1 MSTNVTILPYEGKRP
16 SIDQSVFLADGVRI
30 VGDVTIGTD
39 SSVWYNTVIRGDI
52 HYVRIGRGTN
62 IQDLSVLHVTHET
75 HPLEVGDQVTVGHKA
90 TLHGCTLRDRCLIGM
105 GAIILDGALVEE
117 QAMVAAGAVV
127 PPGMKV
133 PSGSL
138 VAGVPA
144 RVIRE
149 LTEDELAEFVAS
161 SGRYIRY
168 ARKHKQ
174 TS

>member
-16 SIDQSVFLADGVRI
+16 EIDQTAFLADGVRV
-30 VGDVTIGTD
+30 VGDVTIGPD
-39 SSVWYNTVIRGDI
+39 SSIWYNTVVRGDI
-52 HYVRIGRGTN
+52 NYVRIGRGTN

-75 HPLEVGDQVTVGHKA
+75 HPLQIGDQVTVGHKA
-90 TLHGCTLRDRCLIGM
+90 TLHGCTIMSRCLIGM
-105 GAIILDGALVEE
+105 GAIVLDGAVVEE

-133 PSGSL
+133 PSGTL

-144 RVIRE
+144 KVIRE
-149 LTEDELAEFVAS
+149 LTEDELAGFLPSAD
-161 SGRYIRY
+161 RYIRY

-174 TS
+174 SS

>member
-1 MSTNVTILPYEGKRP
+1 MSTNVTILPYDGKRP
-16 SIDQSVFLADGVRI
+16 TIDQTVFLADGVRI
-30 VGDVTIGTD
+30 VGDVTIGGD
-39 SSVWYNTVIRGDI
+39 SSVWYNAVIRGDI

-75 HPLEVGDQVTVGHKA
+75 HPLEIGDQVTVGHGA
-90 TLHGCTLRDRCLIGM
+90 TLHGCTLRDRCLVGM
-105 GAIILDGALVEE
+105 GAIVLDGALVDE

-127 PPGMKV
+127 PPRMTV

-149 LTEDELAEFVAS
+149 LTEKELAEFAAS
-161 SGRYIRY
+161 ADRYVNY
-168 ARKHKQ
+168 ARKQRQ

>member
-1 MSTNVTILPYEGKRP
+1 MSTNVTILPYDGKRP
-16 SIDQSVFLADGVRI
+16 TIDQTVFLADGVRI
-30 VGDVTIGTD
+30 VGDVTIGGD
-39 SSVWYNTVIRGDI
+39 SSVWYNAVIRGDI

-75 HPLEVGDQVTVGHKA
+75 HPLEIGDQVTVGHRA
-90 TLHGCTLRDRCLIGM
+90 TLHGCTLRDRCLVGM
-105 GAIILDGALVEE
+105 GAIVLDGALVDE

-127 PPGMKV
+127 PPGMTV

-149 LTEDELAEFVAS
+149 LTEKELAEFAAS
-161 SGRYIRY
+161 ADRYVNY
-168 ARKHKQ
+168 ARKQRQ

>member
-1 MSTNVTILPYEGKRP
+1 MSTNVTILPYDGNRP
-16 SIDQSVFLADGVRI
+16 TIDQTVFLADGVRI
-30 VGDVTIGTD
+30 VGDVTIGGD
-39 SSVWYNTVIRGDI
+39 SSVWYNAVIRGDI

-75 HPLEVGDQVTVGHKA
+75 HPLEIGDQVTVGHGA
-90 TLHGCTLRDRCLIGM
+90 TLHGCTLRDRCLVGM
-105 GAIILDGALVEE
+105 GAIVLDGALVDE

-127 PPGMKV
+127 PPRMTV

-149 LTEDELAEFVAS
+149 LTEKELAEFAAS
-161 SGRYIRY
+161 ADRYVNY
-168 ARKHKQ
+168 ARKQRQ

>member
-1 MSTNVTILPYEGKRP
+1 MSTNVTILPYDGNRP
-16 SIDQSVFLADGVRI
+16 TIDQTVFLADGVRI
-30 VGDVTIGTD
+30 VGDVTIGGD
-39 SSVWYNTVIRGDI
+39 SSVWYNAVIRGDI
-52 HYVRIGRGTN
+52 HYVRIGRETN

-75 HPLEVGDQVTVGHKA
+75 HPLEIGDQVTVGHGA
-90 TLHGCTLRDRCLIGM
+90 TLHGCTLRDRCLVGM
-105 GAIILDGALVEE
+105 GAIVLDGAIVDE

-127 PPGMKV
+127 PPRMTV

-149 LTEDELAEFVAS
+149 LTEKELAEFAAS
-161 SGRYIRY
+161 ADRYVNY
-168 ARKHKQ
+168 ARKQRQ

>member
-1 MSTNVTILPYEGKRP
+1 MSTNVTILPYDGNRP
-16 SIDQSVFLADGVRI
+16 TIDQTVFLADGVRI
-30 VGDVTIGTD
+30 VGDVTIGGD
-39 SSVWYNTVIRGDI
+39 SSVWYNAVIRGDI
-52 HYVRIGRGTN
+52 HYVRIGRETN

-75 HPLEVGDQVTVGHKA
+75 HPLEIGDQVTVGHGA
-90 TLHGCTLRDRCLIGM
+90 TLHGCTLRDRCLVGM
-105 GAIILDGALVEE
+105 GAIVLDGALVDE

-127 PPGMKV
+127 PPRMTV

-149 LTEDELAEFVAS
+149 LTEKELAEFAAS
-161 SGRYIRY
+161 ADRYVNY
-168 ARKHKQ
+168 ARKQRQ

>member
-16 SIDQSVFLADGVRI
+16 SIDKSVFLADGVRI

-75 HPLEVGDQVTVGHKA
+75 NPLEVGDQVTVGHGA
-90 TLHGCTLRDRCLIGM
+90 TLHGCTLMNRCLIGM
-105 GAIILDGALVEE
+105 GAIVLDGAIVEE
-117 QAMVAAGAVV
+117 HALVAAGAVV

-149 LTEDELAEFVAS
+149 LTETELAEFVAS
-161 SGRYIRY
+161 SDRYIRY
-168 ARKHKQ
+168 ARKQKQ
-174 TS
+174 TG